1 MRLQARASARK
12 FVDQNFVGKQ
22 RTSEFAWSHC
32 SDGSGAG
39 RVALDCAASSPAQPS
54 ALDSETRAEV
64 TRVVLHGV
72 SQAGLD
78 DNDRAYLAQVVSA
91 RTGLPPDE
99 AKRRVAMVESKA
111 RDAVNEAAD
120 KTAKAAAYF
129 SFWTFMSL
137 LFGGVAATLAGILGG
152 QLRDGEGRL
161 AQALITA
168 TSERY
173 GGVLCSIWSSRYSS
187 LR

>member
-1 MRLQARASARK
+1 MAVIVGGLGILAAGTTARVAAGVATGAATATRSDATAATPTEY
-12 FVDQNFVGKQ
+12 FVDLMLRPAAGTPIAGNQHPAETVG
-22 RTSEFAWSHC
+22 
-32 SDGSGAG
+32 
-39 RVALDCAASSPAQPS
+39 AASSPAQS
-54 ALDSETRAEV
+54 SSLDSETRAEV

-99 AKRRVAMVESKA
+99 AQRRVAMVEGKA

-120 KTAKAAAYF
+120 KSAKAAAYF

-152 QLRDGEGRL
+152 QLRDAEGRL
-161 AQALITA
+161 A
-168 TSERY
+168 
-173 GGVLCSIWSSRYSS
+173 
-187 LR
+187 